1 MAEPCR
7 PQLDIIVGE
16 RRLDSF
22 GKLATRPTTTVFST
36 CLPSLG
42 RTLYQWKIQT
52 LPSFLR
58 FCLPSY
64 ASAWSTSPFATFQPS
79 VPVAPGTDR
88 GELYWLAPQK
98 QSKIFQLRKLRQRF
112 RSDENAKYAVHDHR
126 SDGRAAFVLLQVL
139 KRDAALEI
147 KSWPHSL
154 RPRKVRAITPSRAAL
169 VFSWCAHL
177 LLSTSTVK
185 RIAESFAG
193 RSRRLFTRCPFSAT

>member
-88 GELYWLAPQK
+88 GRTTLARSIEAK
-98 QSKIFQLRKLRQRF
+98 QDFPV
-112 RSDENAKYAVHDHR
+112 EET
-126 SDGRAAFVLLQVL
+126 AA
-139 KRDAALEI
+139 AI
-147 KSWPHSL
+147 SL
-154 RPRKVRAITPSRAAL
+154 RRKRQICRARSPIGWPGSFRALASSKTRRRVRDKKLAAQ
-169 VFSWCAHL
+169 SA
-177 LLSTSTVK
+177 ST
-185 RIAESFAG
+185 
-193 RSRRLFTRCPFSAT
+193 